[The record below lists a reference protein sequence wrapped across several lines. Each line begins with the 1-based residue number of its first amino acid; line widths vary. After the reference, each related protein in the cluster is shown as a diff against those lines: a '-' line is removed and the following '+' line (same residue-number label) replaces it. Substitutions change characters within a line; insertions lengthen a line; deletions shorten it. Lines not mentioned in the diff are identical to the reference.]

1 MMASY
6 KQFFITL
13 EEGGMDIDNQII
25 AVRGLLLVETD
36 TLLRDD
42 AFMHW
47 VAKNQQAIMKWSDD
61 KARSFI

>member
-1 MMASY
+1 MTSY
-6 KQFFITL
+6 KQFFAEL

-25 AVRGLLLVETD
+25 AIRGLLLVEGS

-47 VAKNQQAIMKWSDD
+47 VAKNHNAIMKWSDD
-61 KARSFI
+61 RARSFI